1 MTQMIFL
8 FFIFNRLIR
17 LFHIKLYKIVSSQF
31 LYIKYCRV
39 WFHFIAMMSP
49 LLSFGSRYRL
59 LQNYVCTQGPR
70 VGFGSLGELGCAHT
84 FLCLKKDWWCMILQY
99 ISLAHF
105 LIMLFILKLF
115 LRKNKKYFKNIY
127 IFLHSQSLNRLTS
140 HFSQFSFNWF
150 KIWMKY

>member
-84 FLCLKKDWWCMILQY
+84 FLCLKKDWWCVILQY

-105 LIMLFILKLF
+105 LIMLFILKLI
-115 LRKNKKYFKNIY
+115 LRKNKKYLKK
-127 IFLHSQSLNRLTS
+127 IFFSSLSISQPIN
-140 HFSQFSFNWF
+140 FSFLSIF
-150 KIWMKY
+150 F

>member
-1 MTQMIFL
+1 MIFL

-17 LFHIKLYKIVSSQF
+17 LFHIKLCKIVSSQF

-49 LLSFGSRYRL
+49 LLSFGSRCRL

-70 VGFGSLGELGCAHT
+70 VGFAKSRRAG
-84 FLCLKKDWWCMILQY
+84 LCSYILHDK

-115 LRKNKKYFKNIY
+115 LRKNKKYLKFFFSSLSI
-127 IFLHSQSLNRLTS
+127 SQPIN
-140 HFSQFSFNWF
+140 FSFLSIF
-150 KIWMKY
+150 FFDSKFE